1 MGQLWKARTPQTR
14 KDLKQ
19 ILEPVFSSLLFRVPS
34 WGRSFLCLPH
44 VCKCC
49 VQVSYQAKRVNRRGT
64 DIFWSH
70 LCSVFGLIS
79 ESPHLLPCS
88 YPITKFFSFFFF
100 FLVSLFQLYE
110 LGWSLLSSC
119 AAHNFIIYSAF
130 LKIPSQMSVT
140 PDGEFLACHRFLI
153 RLHSSFS
160 KSFLFLQ
167 PACFMWQ
174 GQFSAVSWLDTPTL
188 FMLITL
194 LHPTHTKHIT
204 RKLRR
209 LISSKYVSLTQE
221 GFLFGL
227 GFFSPPHVLCV
238 DAAKF
243 WRRVLISCLFCKAP
257 WTRSGVPW
265 VIGSDPSV

>member
-1 MGQLWKARTPQTR
+1 MLYLRYSLEKKKKPLSLSAWPCWWGKWQKWKRNFVIKFPGILKNSGCTGMGQLWKARTPQTR

-130 LKIPSQMSVT
+130 LKIPSQCLSLLMESFWHAT
-140 PDGEFLACHRFLI
+140 DFSLGFILPFPRA
-153 RLHSSFS
+153 SSFS
-160 KSFLFLQ
+160 SLLVSCDRVSFQL
-167 PACFMWQ
+167 
-174 GQFSAVSWLDTPTL
+174 
-188 FMLITL
+188 
-194 LHPTHTKHIT
+194 
-204 RKLRR
+204 
-209 LISSKYVSLTQE
+209 
-221 GFLFGL
+221 
-227 GFFSPPHVLCV
+227 SP
-238 DAAKF
+238 D
-243 WRRVLISCLFCKAP
+243 
-257 WTRSGVPW
+257 
-265 VIGSDPSV
+265 